1 MLNHILLVSQLRLR
15 VHSLYHS
22 LATFRKI
29 YSFIEQ
35 ADFLS
40 FQTFP
45 TFLKQNKPVIAIR

>member
-1 MLNHILLVSQLRLR
+1 MLNHIWLLSQLRLR
-15 VHSLYHS
+15 VQSLYPS
-22 LATFRKI
+22 LETLRKI

-45 TFLKQNKPVIAIR
+45 TFFKQN